1 MLGFSE
7 YAQFFIAML
16 AIVDPVTILPVYLH
30 LVRNFSGQ
38 ERSQAALK
46 AALTTTIALVVTV
59 FIGQTVLDFFGIS
72 IGSFQIAGGVLLMIV
87 ALQLMHHDDPLAA
100 SGTRD
105 GALNASQVVVPLA
118 IPLLAGPGAFSTVI
132 VFSFRSGAWTHSA
145 VLSLCLLLLGL
156 IVWLAL
162 RLANRFMR
170 YLSPTSISIVNKIM
184 GLILAAISVEF
195 IANGVKALFH
205 LSVGVDVS

>member
-1 MLGFSE
+1 MLGFPE
-7 YAQFFIAML
+7 YSQFFIAML

-30 LVRNFSGQ
+30 LVRDFHGEQRN
-38 ERSQAALK
+38 QAAFK
-46 AALTTTIALVVTV
+46 AALATTIALVVTV
-59 FIGQTVLDFFGIS
+59 FIGQAVLDFFGIS
-72 IGSFQIAGGVLLMIV
+72 IGSFQIAGGLLLLIV

-100 SGTRD
+100 ASGNNS
-105 GALNASQVVVPLA
+105 LSPSQVVVPLA

-132 VFSFRSGAWTHSA
+132 VFSFRSETWTHS
-145 VLSLCLLLLGL
+145 LILTLCLLLLGL

-162 RLANRFMR
+162 RLANRFMH
-170 YLSPTSISIVNKIM
+170 YLSNTAISIINKIM

-205 LSVGVDVS
+205 L

>member
-7 YAQFFIAML
+7 YTRFFIAML
-16 AIVDPVTILPVYLH
+16 AIVDPLTILPVYLH
-30 LVRNFSGQ
+30 LVRKFDAN
-38 ERSQAALK
+38 EKHQAALK
-46 AALTTTIALVVTV
+46 AATATTIALVVTV
-59 FIGQTVLDFFGIS
+59 WVGQRVLDFFGIS
-72 IGSFQIAGGVLLMIV
+72 IGSFQIAGGLLLMIV

-100 SGTRD
+100 GGAKD
-105 GALNASQVVVPLA
+105 GSLSANHMVVPLA

-132 VFSFRSGAWTHSA
+132 VFSFRSPTWSHSLA
-145 VLSLCLLLLGL
+145 LSLCLLVLGL

-162 RLANRFMR
+162 RLANRFAHF
-170 YLSPTSISIVNKIM
+170 LSPTAISILNKIM

-205 LSVGVDVS
+205 L

>member
-30 LVRNFSGQ
+30 LVRHFTK
-38 ERSQAALK
+38 EEKAQAACK
-46 AALTTTIALVVTV
+46 AALATTIALVVTV
-59 FIGQTVLDFFGIS
+59 FIGQMVLDFFGIS
-72 IGSFQIAGGVLLMIV
+72 IGSFQIAGGLLLMIV
-87 ALQLMHHDDPLAA
+87 AMQLMNHDDPLPAQDTQNK
-100 SGTRD
+100 S
-105 GALNASQVVVPLA
+105 LSASQVVVPLA

-132 VFSFRSGAWTHSA
+132 VFSFRSNSLAHLL
-145 VLSLCLLLLGL
+145 VLSACLLVLGG

-162 RLANRFMR
+162 HMANRFMHF
-170 YLSPTSISIVNKIM
+170 LSPTTISIVNKIM
-184 GLILAAISVEF
+184 GLIMAAIAVEF

-205 LSVGVDVS
+205 IG

>member
-1 MLGFSE
+1 MLGFPE
-7 YAQFFIAML
+7 YSQFFIAML

-30 LVRNFSGQ
+30 LVREFNAQ
-38 ERSQAALK
+38 ERQAAALK

-59 FIGQTVLDFFGIS
+59 FIGQRVLDFFGIS
-72 IGSFQIAGGVLLMIV
+72 IGSFQIAGGLLLLIV
-87 ALQLMHHDDPLAA
+87 ALQLMRHEDPLAA
-100 SGTRD
+100 SGAQD
-105 GALNASQVVVPLA
+105 KSLSSSQVVVPLA

-132 VFSFRSGAWTHSA
+132 VFSFRSDTWTHSL
-145 VLSLCLLLLGL
+145 VLSLCLLVLGL

-162 RLANRFMR
+162 RLANRFMH
-170 YLSPTSISIVNKIM
+170 YLSTTAISIINKIM

-205 LSVGVDVS
+205 L